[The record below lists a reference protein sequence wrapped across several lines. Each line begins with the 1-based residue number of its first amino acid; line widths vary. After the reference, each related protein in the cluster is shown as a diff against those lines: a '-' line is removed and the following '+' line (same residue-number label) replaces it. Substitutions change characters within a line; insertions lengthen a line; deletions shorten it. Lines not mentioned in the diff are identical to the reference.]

1 MDLRKAKTP
10 KATPQASMPLPRVVD
25 QGTHVLIAGGGVG
38 GLTLA
43 LSLHQLGIPCIVF
56 EAAMEMKELGVGINI
71 LPHGTR
77 ELASL
82 GLLLELDRVA
92 IRMMLRESR
101 NPDDAP

>member
-1 MDLRKAKTP
+1 M
-10 KATPQASMPLPRVVD
+10 
-25 QGTHVLIAGGGVG
+25 LIAGGGVG

-43 LSLHQLGIPCIVF
+43 LFLHQLGIPCIVF

-71 LPHGTR
+71 MPHGTR

-82 GLLLELDRVA
+82 GLLLELDPVA